1 VPAGD
6 MEVPLKIALD
16 VPSVRRY
23 MVLNSGLFHFILAP
37 VLYVVL
43 WCAVFST
50 LHLYITVS
58 EYWVLILSVSLIS
71 ILLTTAIIFF
81 LHLSNKDI
89 NVNIDVRLVQVNEK
103 MTKHKLLVG
112 VADWV
117 QNCTGHM
124 QLCFVYWDMSPCLR
138 TLTDILEEW
147 SPVTNDTQYM
157 WCTALCQNDQMS
169 LSPQK
174 TMKSRMSHLVLVT
187 EHPPI
192 DPEAGGSDVE
202 QDIDENRPLLRN
214 EDTGCSTPSSQQ
226 GNSKVTS
233 NYSLVPEALLPAQVS
248 GMKMCL
254 CMAFLSD

>member
-1 VPAGD
+1 
-6 MEVPLKIALD
+6 
-16 VPSVRRY
+16 
-23 MVLNSGLFHFILAP
+23 
-37 VLYVVL
+37 
-43 WCAVFST
+43 
-50 LHLYITVS
+50 
-58 EYWVLILSVSLIS
+58 
-71 ILLTTAIIFF
+71 
-81 LHLSNKDI
+81 
-89 NVNIDVRLVQVNEK
+89 

-147 SPVTNDTQYM
+147 SPVTNDT
-157 WCTALCQNDQMS
+157 
-169 LSPQK
+169 QK

-226 GNSKVTS
+226 GDSKVTS
-233 NYSLVPEALLPAQVS
+233 NYSLVPEALLPAQ
-248 GMKMCL
+248 
-254 CMAFLSD
+254 

>member
-1 VPAGD
+1 QCVAAIPTSSTFRPRFDLSLCHAKLERNGFRVPARD

-50 LHLYITVS
+50 LHLYITVT

-124 QLCFVYWDMSPCLR
+124 QVCF
-138 TLTDILEEW
+138 LT
-147 SPVTNDTQYM
+147 
-157 WCTALCQNDQMS
+157 
-169 LSPQK
+169 
-174 TMKSRMSHLVLVT
+174 
-187 EHPPI
+187 
-192 DPEAGGSDVE
+192 
-202 QDIDENRPLLRN
+202 
-214 EDTGCSTPSSQQ
+214 
-226 GNSKVTS
+226 
-233 NYSLVPEALLPAQVS
+233 
-248 GMKMCL
+248 
-254 CMAFLSD
+254 